1 MLITTEQAKDH
12 LKINATLNEATFA
25 PFIPDA
31 EKKYVKPFIGKEL
44 FALLDT
50 WAIGQDAE
58 ENPELAALYPYVVA
72 VVSRGTMFIAS
83 PHMDLNIGESGFSV
97 TSTQNLS
104 PASRE
109 RVKDYKESLE
119 DLTWSNVE
127 SLLQFLEENKIDYPN
142 WVASDAYTMQVRN
155 LINSAVQFDKEV
167 DIDQSRLTF
176 QKLRKHMD
184 NVEEMRVKTL
194 ISPELFNYLIGKIK
208 NGTDLSTNE
217 SKLVEHLRTFVANE
231 VASKHLDRDTAYVA
245 QYHYNEARTLIN
257 KYPDDFPLYR
267 DSDYYDG
274 AQPFFSDYENSD
286 ESAIFLA
293 Q

>member
-127 SLLQFLEENKIDYPN
+127 SLLQFLEENKIDYPD

-194 ISPELFNYLIGKIK
+194 ISPELFNYLIAKIK

-293 Q
+293 

>member
-127 SLLQFLEENKIDYPN
+127 SLLQFLEENKIDYPD
-142 WVASDAYTMQVRN
+142 WVASDAYTLQVRN

-184 NVEEMRVKTL
+184 NVEEIRVKTL
-194 ISPELFNYLIGKIK
+194 ISPELFNYLIAKIK

-293 Q
+293 

>member
-58 ENPELAALYPYVVA
+58 EDPELAALYPYVVA

-127 SLLQFLEENKIDYPN
+127 SLLQFLEENKIDYPD

-194 ISPELFNYLIGKIK
+194 ISPELFIYLIGKIK

-293 Q
+293 

>member
-194 ISPELFNYLIGKIK
+194 ISPELFNYLIAKIK

-293 Q
+293 

>member
-127 SLLQFLEENKIDYPN
+127 SLLQFLEENKIDYPD

-286 ESAIFLA
+286 ESAIFMA
-293 Q
+293 

>member
-127 SLLQFLEENKIDYPN
+127 SLLQFLEENKIDYPD

-208 NGTDLSTNE
+208 NGTDLFTNE

>member
-127 SLLQFLEENKIDYPN
+127 SLLQFLEENKIDYPD

-293 Q
+293 

>member
-58 ENPELAALYPYVVA
+58 EDPELAALYPYVVA

-127 SLLQFLEENKIDYPN
+127 SLLQFLEENKIDYPD

-167 DIDQSRLTF
+167 DIDHSRLTF

-293 Q
+293 

>member
-31 EKKYVKPFIGKEL
+31 EKKYVKPFVGKEL

-127 SLLQFLEENKIDYPN
+127 SLLQFLEENKIDYPD

-286 ESAIFLA
+286 ESAIFMA
-293 Q
+293 

>member
-58 ENPELAALYPYVVA
+58 EDPELAALYPYVVA

-127 SLLQFLEENKIDYPN
+127 SLLQFLEENKIDYPD

-217 SKLVEHLRTFVANE
+217 TKLVEHLRTFVANE

-245 QYHYNEARTLIN
+245 QLPHTTRQER
-257 KYPDDFPLYR
+257 
-267 DSDYYDG
+267 
-274 AQPFFSDYENSD
+274 
-286 ESAIFLA
+286 
-293 Q
+293 